1 MSFFRYP
8 GGKKKIK
15 DVIIKKIASLITE
28 DITEYR
34 EPFFGGGSIGIEFL
48 TQCSSSLFN
57 KIHSVWINDF
67 DVGVAC
73 LWTSV
78 IRHPEELKEKIKSF
92 TPSTSNFYEFK
103 DFLTNLEKYRKDII
117 SPLEIVDIGF
127 KKIAIHQISY
137 SGLGTMS
144 GSPLGG
150 HNQKSDYKID
160 CRWSPDYLCRKIDK
174 LNKMFNSFSIKDTK
188 CSAHDFCVLLANPSN
203 SKSVVYLDPPY
214 FDSINKKFNLYQH
227 AFNNEDHTRLCKAL
241 KETKHKW
248 VLSYNNCQEIKSMY
262 SWAKIEEVN
271 IEYSIS
277 GIRNKKEL
285 LISL

>member
-15 DVIIKKIASLITE
+15 DVIIHKIASLITE

-34 EPFFGGGSIGIEFL
+34 EPFFGGGSIGVEFL
-48 TQCSSSLFN
+48 TQCSASLFN

-67 DVGVAC
+67 DVGLAS

-78 IRHPEELKEKIKSF
+78 IRHPKELKEKIKSF
-92 TPSTSNFYEFK
+92 TPSTSMFYEFK
-103 DFLTNLEKYRKDII
+103 AFLTNLEKYRKEII

-127 KKIAIHQISY
+127 KKIVIHQISY

-160 CRWSPDYLCRKIDK
+160 CRWSPVYLCKKIDK
-174 LNKMFNSFSIKDTK
+174 LNKLFGSFEIRNHM
-188 CSAHDFCVLLANPSN
+188 CSAYDFEILLQPSN
-203 SKSVVYLDPPY
+203 SKSIIYLDPPY
-214 FDSINKKFNLYQH
+214 YNKAFNLYQ
-227 AFNNEDHTRLCKAL
+227 FSFSNDDHVRLSKFL
-241 KETKHKW
+241 KETGHKW
-248 VLSYNNCQEIKSMY
+248 ILSYDDCPEIRHMY

-271 IEYSIS
+271 IGYSIA